1 MGMTAGVIGVTAGVA
16 AAATRSATV
25 TAKTAPN
32 ISGAIGTYKVGTVTV
47 SWSTTATFTGTMTL
61 TLSATSGTPT
71 WNAAPTAT
79 RSGGVT
85 IATVHAVAAAN
96 TTTVV
101 TVAITK
107 ANGTSGSVT
116 FGGVEV
122 HANTALS
129 GNVSVKVAMTNS
141 GTTFVFSP
149 TKVVVAHGPAAVAS
163 SPHAITLAAHTRSVG
178 TATPLAVGKSNQS
191 AGTWAVT
198 VTFTSTSEGWTSGN
212 TLAIQLGSTVGPNCA
227 TGTKFVTF
235 ASAPSVAV
243 TAKTTHGLSTTPTFS
258 VSLTHATPCATSLEQ
273 NVALITFT
281 NSGRATST
289 SAQLALNVTGVKYN
303 VGSGTTVGEVTV
315 PAADYQNATG
325 TVVSPSV
332 TKNAAPNGYV
342 SNVHVSANTPVVTV
356 AAGSYDAKI
365 SPVKI
370 VETKAHMIPTG
381 YVCLSFPNGALPG
394 TPATGTGNAFNTA
407 ATPTVKVTGGAA
419 KVTSKASFVKV
430 GTVEE
435 LAFKVTSSS
444 TVTPSTFVVTGIAV
458 NATSTPTAMPLIV
471 AEAGGTSNCAS
482 FHTTPLAT
490 PTAVDNATAFFVGPE
505 ASQVIGGATADAT
518 AVKLLEHT
526 FTTSG
531 GNCVGNTTTARPV
544 VLATTGHF
552 QDALSAQYLASYLH
566 TGVLLTPYKSLPQV
580 DILALKAEG
589 VTQVYIVGGPLAV
602 STTVMQQLKTLPSYV
617 CGGASERTSDG
628 HTQFV
633 SVTRLYGQTAEGTAL
648 AIDRFVPSSHVM
660 KAAFVNAYAG
670 TNATKGTGM
679 YNDTSGLSSVPTT
692 GTTLPTAI
700 MASGAE
706 FQDAMA
712 ASTTSYW
719 QNDGRGFPIIL
730 TSPTALTATASAALI
745 TTGVK
750 QVILMGGPL
759 AVTNTVVKT
768 LEAQHVQV
776 LRIAGKTYNDTA
788 TQLAKFEYGTA
799 GTTGLGW
806 TSSQASVARGN
817 GFTDGLTGAVV
828 AGDSGIAGALR
839 DGTTVPEPLLLTT
852 NPTTVGTY
860 LTAFLKAYGQSGPS
874 TTRHVSSLLIFGG
887 SLAVS
892 PTVISKMETDIS

>member
-1 MGMTAGVIGVTAGVA
+1 MGMTAGVIGVTAGTA
-16 AAATRSATV
+16 AAATRSAAV

-32 ISGAIGTYKVGTVTV
+32 ISGAASGNYKVGTVTV
-47 SWSTTATFTGTMTL
+47 SWSTTATFAGTMTL

-71 WNAAPTAT
+71 LHAAPKAT
-79 RSGGVT
+79 PSGGVT
-85 IATVHAVAAAN
+85 TATVEAVTA
-96 TTTVV
+96 TTSTAV

-116 FGGVEV
+116 FSTVVV
-122 HANTALS
+122 HASTALS
-129 GNVSVKVAMTNS
+129 GNVSVKVAMTDT
-141 GTTFVFSP
+141 TTFVFSP

-163 SPHAITLAAHTRSVG
+163 SPEAITLAAHTRAVG

-191 AGTWAVT
+191 AGTWAVM
-198 VTFTSTSEGWTSGN
+198 VTFNATSEGWTSGN
-212 TLAIQLGSTVGPNCA
+212 ALAIQVGYAGGNCA

-258 VSLTHATPCATSLEQ
+258 VSLTHAGTCATSLEQ
-273 NVALITFT
+273 NVALIKFT

-289 SAQLALNVTGVKYN
+289 SAELALNVTGVKYN
-303 VGSGTTVGEVTV
+303 VGSGTTVGEITV

-325 TVVSPSV
+325 TTISPAV
-332 TKNAAPNGYV
+332 TKTAAPNGYV
-342 SNVHVSANTPVVTV
+342 SNVHVSANTPVVSV

-381 YVCLSFPNGALPG
+381 YVCLSFPNGTTPG
-394 TPATGTGNAFNTA
+394 TATITGTGNAFNTA

-444 TVTPSTFVVTGIAV
+444 TVTPSTFVVTGIDV
-458 NATSTPTAMPLIV
+458 NATSTATAMPLIV
-471 AEAGGTSNCAS
+471 AKSGGTSNCAS

-490 PTAVDNATAFFVGPE
+490 ATAVDNATAFFVGPE
-505 ASQVIGGATADAT
+505 ASLVIGGATADAT

-526 FTTSG
+526 FTTTE
-531 GNCVGNTTTARPV
+531 GNCVGNTTRARPV

-602 STTVMQQLKTLPSYV
+602 STTVMQQLKTLPAYV

-628 HTQFV
+628 HTRFV

-719 QNDGRGFPIIL
+719 QNDGTGLPIIL

-806 TSSQASVARGN
+806 TSAQASVARGN

-828 AGDSGIAGALR
+828 AGDSGTAFELR
-839 DGTTVPEPLLLTT
+839 DGTTTPEPLLLTT

-860 LTAFLKAYGQSGPS
+860 LTAFLKTYGQSGPS
-874 TTRHVSSLLIFGG
+874 TTRHISSLLIFGG

-892 PTVISKMETDIS
+892 PTVISKMETDIA